1 MSNKLENNE
10 RELHRMMVKYRNVDT
25 QLILTD
31 KRLVF
36 EQEKGCFKKKM
47 KIVETILMDNIK
59 MYNDKVKIEQN
70 NKTVVVETNLKD
82 VSFVCDNIIDARNV
96 VEKIINI
103 KTGTSTF
110 DRVSDKTRKIA
121 ENATKV
127 VVATGALATAIVKN
141 RKTIVKAAKTVVS
154 IFKK

>member
-36 EQEKGCFKKKM
+36 EQEKGFFKKKM